1 MKKIITAMGSETLNK
16 KLKEKN
22 QIQIV
27 SKDIQYREGIIEFLE
42 INSEIDEI
50 LISERI
56 WGEITWEELIKKI
69 LQINS
74 KIEIVLFVQNTMK
87 FQLKDL
93 SPEISKKVQIRN
105 EEETIRGH
113 IQEKEETKELM
124 KQKENEMQKQKKSK
138 VITIL
143 GSGGVGKTSFIIFFI
158 QKINSN
164 KKILII
170 DFDLIH
176 PCIHIFLN
184 QKRNSR
190 QEKEDKRKF
199 ILKIKKNV
207 ELLSDSKSFFG
218 LFNEP
223 SQKEFVIKFL
233 NLINKYDF
241 IMIDIS
247 NEYLSIYGKE
257 ILLQSD
263 ELIMIIEPDLLG
275 IKKANDLLQIYRE
288 KMRLEMKK
296 FSLVFNKYQ
305 VTSIH
310 YQLIKNIF
318 SDYRILGRIK
328 QKKKGS
334 ITKQVTL
341 GKIRCFKEEEGDIFN
356 KLIENNK

>member
-42 INSEIDEI
+42 INSEVDEI

-56 WGEITWEELIKKI
+56 WGEITWEELVEKI
-69 LQINS
+69 LQINP
-74 KIEIVLFVQNTMK
+74 KIEIVLLVQNMMK

-93 SPEISKKVQIRN
+93 SPEISKKVKIRN
-105 EEETIRGH
+105 EEAIREY
-113 IQEKEETKELM
+113 IQEKEETKKLIKQKDNEIK
-124 KQKENEMQKQKKSK
+124 KQKESK
-138 VITIL
+138 VITVL

-190 QEKEDKRKF
+190 REKEDKRKF

-207 ELLSDSKSFFG
+207 ELLSDSKSFFR

-223 SQKEFVIKFL
+223 AQKEFVIKFL
-233 NLINKYDF
+233 NLINEYDF
-241 IMIDIS
+241 IIIDIS

-263 ELIMIIEPDLLG
+263 ELIMVIEPDLLG

>member
-1 MKKIITAMGSETLNK
+1 MKKIITAIGSEKLNK
-16 KLKEKN
+16 KLKEKD

-42 INSEIDEI
+42 INSEVDEI

-56 WGEITWEELIKKI
+56 WGEITWEELVEKI
-69 LQINS
+69 LQINP
-74 KIEIVLFVQNTMK
+74 KIEIVLLVQNMMK

-93 SPEISKKVQIRN
+93 SPEISKKVKIRN
-105 EEETIRGH
+105 EEAITEY
-113 IQEKEETKELM
+113 IQEKEETKKLIKQKDNEIK
-124 KQKENEMQKQKKSK
+124 KQKESK
-138 VITIL
+138 VITVL

-190 QEKEDKRKF
+190 REKEDKRKF

-207 ELLSDSKSFFG
+207 ELLSDSKSFFR

-223 SQKEFVIKFL
+223 AQKEFVIKFL
-233 NLINKYDF
+233 NLINEYDF
-241 IMIDIS
+241 IIIDIS

-263 ELIMIIEPDLLG
+263 ELIMVIEPDLLG

-328 QKKKGS
+328 QKKKES
-334 ITKQVTL
+334 TIRKVTHR
-341 GKIRCFKEEEGDIFN
+341 KIRCFKEEEGDIFN